1 LFKKILVLNRGEI
14 AVRIIRACKELKIKT
29 VAIHSNVDSEAMHVK
44 LADQSICVGSALP
57 NNSYL
62 NIPSIIS
69 AINITGA
76 DAVHPGYGFL
86 SENDKF
92 VKILSSH
99 KIKFIGPS
107 SKSILELGN
116 KNNALKLANSF
127 KLPILGSK
135 NLKKISNT
143 IEAQKIADE
152 IGMPIVIKA
161 AYGGGGKGMRVFNN
175 KNEIEKYFS
184 QLKAEAKNYFGDDTM
199 YAEKFLT
206 NAKHIEFQII
216 SDPKNNYVEII
227 GQRDCSIQRKNQK
240 IIEEIPSDFIK
251 INNLEN
257 IKKNIKNLLLENKYE
272 GLGTLEF
279 LYQDNEIFFI
289 EMNTR
294 LQVEHPVTEEAFD
307 IDLVK
312 NQIMVAAGY
321 KIDLKN
327 IKRKNHTIE
336 CRINAEN
343 AKNFSPSP
351 GKIKFI
357 NVPGGRGVRVD
368 TALYTNYIVN
378 PHYDSL
384 ILKII
389 TKGKDRNE
397 AIAIMRRALDEIII
411 DGINTN
417 IKLHKWILNQKD
429 FINGIYNTNW
439 LEKNITRY
447 N

>member
-1 LFKKILVLNRGEI
+1 MFKKILVANRGEI
-14 AVRIIRACKELKIKT
+14 AVRIIRACKELNIKT
-29 VAIHSNVDSEAMHVK
+29 VAIHSNVDTEAMHVK
-44 LADQSICVGSALP
+44 LADESICVGSALP
-57 NNSYL
+57 NESYL

-69 AINITGA
+69 AIDITGA

-92 VKILSSH
+92 AKILSSH
-99 KIKFIGPS
+99 KVKFIGPT

-116 KNNALKLANSF
+116 KSNALKLASDF
-127 KLPILGSK
+127 KLPILGNKNSK
-135 NLKKISNT
+135 NIDNT
-143 IEAQKIADE
+143 SDAQKISKE
-152 IGMPIVIKA
+152 IGMPVVIKA
-161 AYGGGGKGMRVFNN
+161 AYGGGGKGMRVF
-175 KNEIEKYFS
+175 KNSSEIDKFFS

-206 NAKHIEFQII
+206 NAKHIEFQVI
-216 SDPKNNYVEII
+216 SDPKNNYAEII

-240 IIEEIPSDFIK
+240 IIEEIPSEFVD
-251 INNLEN
+251 INNLKVIEQS
-257 IKKNIKNLLLENKYE
+257 IKDLLLKNKYE

-312 NQIMVAAGY
+312 YQIMVAAGY
-321 KIDLKN
+321 KIDLSN
-327 IKRKNHTIE
+327 VIRKNHTIE

-343 AKNFSPSP
+343 AKDFSPSP
-351 GKIKFI
+351 GTVKFI
-357 NVPGGRGVRVD
+357 NVPGGRGVRID
-368 TALYTNYIVN
+368 TALYTNYKVN

-384 ILKII
+384 ILKIVS
-389 TKGKDRNE
+389 KGKDRNE
-397 AIAIMRRALDEIII
+397 SISIMKRALDEIII
-411 DGINTN
+411 DGIDTN
-417 IKLHKWILNQKD
+417 IDLHKWILNQND

-439 LEKNITRY
+439 LEKNISKF

>member
-1 LFKKILVLNRGEI
+1 MFKKILVANRGEI
-14 AVRIIRACKELKIKT
+14 AVRIIRACKELNIKT
-29 VAIHSNVDSEAMHVK
+29 VAIHSNVDTEAMHVK
-44 LADQSICVGSALP
+44 LADESVCVGSALP
-57 NNSYL
+57 NESYL

-69 AINITGA
+69 AIDITGA

-92 VKILSSH
+92 AKILSSH
-99 KIKFIGPS
+99 KVKFIGPT

-116 KNNALKLANSF
+116 KSNALKLASNF
-127 KLPILGSK
+127 KLPILGNKNSK
-135 NLKKISNT
+135 NIDNT
-143 IEAQKIADE
+143 SDAQKISKE

-161 AYGGGGKGMRVFNN
+161 AYGGGGKGMRVF
-175 KNEIEKYFS
+175 KNGSEIDKFFS

-206 NAKHIEFQII
+206 NAKHIEFQVI
-216 SDPKNNYVEII
+216 SDPKNNYAEII

-240 IIEEIPSDFIK
+240 IIEEIPSEFVD
-251 INNLEN
+251 INNLKVIEKR
-257 IKKNIKNLLLENKYE
+257 IKDLLLKNKYE

-312 NQIMVAAGY
+312 YQILVAAGY
-321 KIDLKN
+321 KIDLSN
-327 IKRKNHTIE
+327 LIKKNHTIE

-343 AKNFSPSP
+343 AKDFSPSP
-351 GKIKFI
+351 GTVKFI
-357 NVPGGRGVRVD
+357 NVPGGRGVRID
-368 TALYTNYIVN
+368 TALYTNYKVN

-384 ILKII
+384 ILKIVS
-389 TKGKDRNE
+389 KGKDRNE
-397 AIAIMRRALDEIII
+397 SISIMKRALDEIII

-417 IKLHKWILNQKD
+417 IELHKWILNQND

-439 LEKNITRY
+439 LEKNISKF

>member
-1 LFKKILVLNRGEI
+1 MFKKILVANRGEI
-14 AVRIIRACKELKIKT
+14 AVRIIRACKELNIKT
-29 VAIHSNVDSEAMHVK
+29 VAIHSNVDTEAMHVK
-44 LADQSICVGSALP
+44 LADESICVGSALP
-57 NNSYL
+57 KASYL

-92 VKILSSH
+92 AKILSSH

-107 SKSILELGN
+107 SKSILDLGN
-116 KNNALKLANSF
+116 KSNALKLASNF
-127 KLPILGSK
+127 GLPILGNKSSK
-135 NLKKISNT
+135 NLINT
-143 IEAQKIADE
+143 NDALKVAKE

-175 KNEIEKYFS
+175 NNEIDSYFP
-184 QLKAEAKNYFGDDTM
+184 QLKSEAKNYFGDDTM

-206 NAKHIEFQII
+206 NAKHIEFQVI
-216 SDPKNNYVEII
+216 SNPKNNYAEII

-240 IIEEIPSDFIK
+240 IIEEIPSDFVK
-251 INNLEN
+251 INNLEE
-257 IKKNIKNLLLENKYE
+257 IKKNIKDLLIKNEYE

-294 LQVEHPVTEEAFD
+294 LQVEHPVTEEAYD
-307 IDLVK
+307 VDLVK
-312 NQIMVAAGY
+312 YQIMVAAGY
-321 KIDLKN
+321 KIDLSNVTK
-327 IKRKNHTIE
+327 KNHTIE
-336 CRINAEN
+336 CRVNAEN
-343 AKNFSPSP
+343 AKDFSPSP

-357 NVPGGRGVRVD
+357 NVPGGRGIRID
-368 TALYTNYIVN
+368 TALYTNYKVN

-389 TKGKDRNE
+389 SKGKDRDE
-397 AIAIMRRALDEIII
+397 SIAIMKRALEEIII

-417 IKLHKWILNQKD
+417 IELHKWILRQKD
-429 FINGIYNTNW
+429 FISGVYNTNW
-439 LEKNITRY
+439 LEKNI
-447 N
+447 NKFN

>member
-1 LFKKILVLNRGEI
+1 MFKKILVANRGEI
-14 AVRIIRACKELKIKT
+14 AVRIIRACKELNIKT
-29 VAIHSNVDSEAMHVK
+29 VAIHSNVDTEAMHVK
-44 LADQSICVGSALP
+44 LADESICVGSALP
-57 NNSYL
+57 NESYL

-69 AINITGA
+69 AIDITGA

-92 VKILSSH
+92 AKILSSH
-99 KIKFIGPS
+99 KVKFIGPT

-116 KNNALKLANSF
+116 KSNALKLASDF
-127 KLPILGSK
+127 KLPILGNKNSK
-135 NLKKISNT
+135 NIDNT
-143 IEAQKIADE
+143 SDAQKISKE
-152 IGMPIVIKA
+152 IGMPVVIKA
-161 AYGGGGKGMRVFNN
+161 AYGGGGKGMRVF
-175 KNEIEKYFS
+175 KNSSEIDKFFS

-206 NAKHIEFQII
+206 NAKHIEFQVI
-216 SDPKNNYVEII
+216 SDPKNNYAEII

-240 IIEEIPSDFIK
+240 IIEEIPSEFVD
-251 INNLEN
+251 INNLKVIEKS
-257 IKKNIKNLLLENKYE
+257 IKDLLLKNKYE

-312 NQIMVAAGY
+312 YQIMVAAGY
-321 KIDLKN
+321 KIDLSN
-327 IKRKNHTIE
+327 VIKKNHTIE

-343 AKNFSPSP
+343 AKDFSPSP
-351 GKIKFI
+351 GTVKFI
-357 NVPGGRGVRVD
+357 NVPGGRGVRID
-368 TALYTNYIVN
+368 TALYTNYKVN

-384 ILKII
+384 ILKIVS
-389 TKGKDRNE
+389 KGKDRNE
-397 AIAIMRRALDEIII
+397 SISIMKRALDEIII

-417 IKLHKWILNQKD
+417 IELHKWILNQND

-439 LEKNITRY
+439 LEKNISKF